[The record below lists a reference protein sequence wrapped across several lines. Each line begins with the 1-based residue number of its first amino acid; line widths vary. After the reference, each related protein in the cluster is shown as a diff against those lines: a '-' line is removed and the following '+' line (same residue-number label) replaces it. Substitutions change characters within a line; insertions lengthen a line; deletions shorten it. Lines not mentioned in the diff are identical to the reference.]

1 MSAAVEAKATL
12 AGLLKLRTVVATHPH
27 CAADHLPAALAI
39 SESVAQSSGDYV
51 RSDARIMSDALL
63 AVCCRSLKM
72 TELYAHLEAARVM
85 VPVVETALYRA
96 ARAAEARA

>member
-1 MSAAVEAKATL
+1 MSAAVQAQATL
-12 AGLLKLRTVVATHPH
+12 SQLLKLRAVVATHPH
-27 CAADHLPAALAI
+27 RAPDHLPAAIAL
-39 SESVAQSSGDYV
+39 SEVIAESSGDYV

-63 AVCCRSLKM
+63 AVCCRPLKM
-72 TELYAHLEAARVM
+72 TELYAHLEVARVM